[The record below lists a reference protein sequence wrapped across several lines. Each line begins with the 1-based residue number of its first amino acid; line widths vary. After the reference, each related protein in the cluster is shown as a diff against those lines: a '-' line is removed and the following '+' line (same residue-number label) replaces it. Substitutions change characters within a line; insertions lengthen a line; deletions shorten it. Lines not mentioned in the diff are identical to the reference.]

1 MHLVDFLWTLFVI
14 YFMVIYFI
22 MLFRVIGDVFRDSSM
37 SGITKAFWL
46 IFILVF
52 PLIALL
58 AYVITR
64 GSAMAERDAA
74 RVNEFKT
81 AQEDY
86 IRGLAGGGET
96 ATEQIAK
103 GHALLTSG
111 AITQAEFDALK
122 AKALA

>member
-37 SGITKAFWL
+37 SGITKALWL
-46 IFILVF
+46 VFILVF
-52 PLIALL
+52 PLVALL
-58 AYVITR
+58 VYVIAR
-64 GSAMAERDAA
+64 GPSMAERDTE
-74 RVNEFKT
+74 RVKEYEQ
-81 AQEDY
+81 AQQEY

-103 GHALLTSG
+103 GHTLLTSG

>member
-64 GSAMAERDAA
+64 GSAMAERDAKQI
-74 RVNEFKT
+74 NQYKQ
-81 AQEDY
+81 AQEEY

-96 ATEQIAK
+96 PTEQIAK

>member
-37 SGITKAFWL
+37 SGITKALWL
-46 IFILVF
+46 VFILVF
-52 PLIALL
+52 PLVALL
-58 AYVITR
+58 VYVIAR
-64 GSAMAERDAA
+64 GPSMAERDAQ
-74 RVNEFKT
+74 RVKEYEQ
-81 AQEDY
+81 AQQEY

-111 AITQAEFDALK
+111 AISQAEFDALK